1 MTKEQDG
8 LTPWIICAVI
18 LLVYLCFPTRQYF
31 FDGIAF
37 AQTIEDARALDTTL
51 IHPNH
56 LFYEVFG
63 YAIYKIA
70 LAVGLH
76 PRALTVLQVTNNF
89 LGALCALL
97 LFQALRLSLRSLYLS
112 CALTFLFAFSA
123 TWWKF
128 ATDANAYVPSVLCV
142 VTCFYLILPGRKPRP
157 LLLALA
163 FSLAMCFHQLAVIFF
178 PALLLGLFL
187 QTAALDAKARII
199 AALKF
204 GGAAFIL
211 TFGAYYYCFYLATG
225 TLDFKTLLRW
235 MTSFSPDASF
245 SFNAGRNLGFT
256 LRGYARLFFGGRV
269 NLLKG
274 LLNPFIVALI
284 VMLIALAALLV
295 LALARNAKTVLIRWR
310 RALKSVA
317 ASRPLALLCAAWI
330 AVYTLFLFVWQ
341 PQHTFYRLF
350 YLPAI
355 IMLAG
360 LLLAGGERL
369 KPPARTYALALFVA
383 VMSLSNF
390 LFLIFPYAHTE
401 KYAPLVLALEMNRE
415 WREGTV
421 VYYAA
426 TNSDNSLFQYFNPP
440 TKWKQLTSDNAADLE
455 GELRRVYDEG
465 GEAWLDDSAQAQFSS
480 TAEGAAWLAL
490 RAREDSRRE
499 LVDRAYRIR
508 FVQVIPR
515 PQQP

>member
-1 MTKEQDG
+1 MTKEPAS
-8 LTPWIICAVI
+8 LTPWIICAAV
-18 LLVYLCFPTRQYF
+18 LVVYVCFPTRQYF

-63 YAIYKIA
+63 YVVYRIVRA
-70 LAVGLH
+70 LGLQ
-76 PRALTVLQVTNNF
+76 PRALTVLQVANSF
-89 LGALCALL
+89 LGALCAWL
-97 LFQALRLSLRSLYLS
+97 LFHMLRRSLRSLYLS
-112 CALTFLFAFSA
+112 CALTLLFAFSA

-128 ATDANAYVPSVLCV
+128 ATDANAYVASVLFVLTSFC
-142 VTCFYLILPGRKPRP
+142 LILPGKRPRP
-157 LLLALA
+157 WLLALA

-178 PALLLGLFL
+178 PALVLGLFL
-187 QTAALDAKARII
+187 QAGALETKARII
-199 AALKF
+199 VIIKF
-204 GGAAFIL
+204 GLAAFVL

-225 TLDFKTLLRW
+225 TLGFKTLLRW

-245 SFNAGRNLGFT
+245 SFNASSNLGYT

-274 LLNPFIVALI
+274 LLNPFVVALI
-284 VMLIALAALLV
+284 VALVALAALLV
-295 LALARNAKTVLIRWR
+295 WTLIRNLKTLKTRWR
-310 RALKSVA
+310 RALRSA
-317 ASRPLALLCAAWI
+317 AAARHSLLLCAAWI
-330 AVYTLFLFVWQ
+330 AVYTLFLFIWL

-355 IMLAG
+355 ILLAG
-360 LLLAGGERL
+360 LLLAGGEALR
-369 KPPARTYALALFVA
+369 PPARTYALALVVA

-415 WREGTV
+415 WPPGTV

-426 TNSDNSLFQYFNPP
+426 TNSDNSLFRYFNPP
-440 TKWKQLTSDNAADLE
+440 TSWRQLSSDKPADLE
-455 GELRRVYDEG
+455 GELKSVYNAG
-465 GEAWLDDSAQAQFSS
+465 GTAWLDDSAQASFSA
-480 TAEGAAWLAL
+480 TAAGAAWLAL
-490 RAREDSRRE
+490 HARAESRRE

-508 FVQVIPR
+508 FVQVDP
-515 PQQP
+515 